1 MFLHKPISEGTEK
14 NFTIFFNFFLIF
26 LGGATLPGRAIRGSV
41 RKALS
46 IPSERHIR
54 AATTIPCAKTS
65 DLEQVDFGT
74 NLFDV
79 VSDLA

>member
-14 NFTIFFNFFLIF
+14 NFTIFFKFFYFFL
-26 LGGATLPGRAIRGSV
+26 GAPLTGRAIRGSV

-65 DLEQVDFGT
+65 DLEQIDFGT

-79 VSDLA
+79 VSDLV